1 MKQLKLKKFE
11 KEYDLLY
18 FINNNSIEI
27 QQICPIVYKSWIE
40 YYQLFYYDKEQIKI
54 DSYSR

>member
-40 YYQLFYYDKEQIKI
+40 YYQLFYYDKEQVKI